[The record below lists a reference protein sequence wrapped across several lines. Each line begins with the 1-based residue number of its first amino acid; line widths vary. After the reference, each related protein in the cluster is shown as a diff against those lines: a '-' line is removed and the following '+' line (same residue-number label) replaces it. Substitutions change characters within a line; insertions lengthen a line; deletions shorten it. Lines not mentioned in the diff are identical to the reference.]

1 MIEVKKVNKSFTLFN
16 QNNAKIT
23 VFKNLNFEVNPGE
36 IVALKGPSGIGKS
49 SILKMIY
56 GSYIIDKGAIII
68 NNKNIATLS
77 AQEILKLRKTS
88 IGYVSQFLKVIP
100 RISALDVIM
109 EPVSYTHLT
118 LPTMDHG

>member
-49 SILKMIY
+49 SIL
-56 GSYIIDKGAIII
+56 
-68 NNKNIATLS
+68 
-77 AQEILKLRKTS
+77 
-88 IGYVSQFLKVIP
+88 
-100 RISALDVIM
+100 
-109 EPVSYTHLT
+109 
-118 LPTMDHG
+118 